1 MGVHK
6 NKLTADGLL
15 KGLKESGISNIN
27 GLEHLILHPVDV
39 FHELEKIL
47 THPTLLLQLG
57 ERAVQNL
64 YNKLSRMSE
73 ALIVGGDQHAK
84 QLGEDLGSVIA
95 DVGFALA
102 AAGTVKAGEILAEA
116 GINLSKDVL
125 EGMATS
131 KANKLSNVDNI
142 VSAEQEALTRIG
154 NHPNGPDLTQKPPGQ
169 IIALQ
174 QGAFNKALAL
184 IDKSNSSSEFVFSGL
199 KAKVTPPGSVGGS
212 NKAGNVK
219 VLESEAF
226 SDQKIREYA
235 QQLAGDVPLK
245 ETSKKGVYRAD
256 LSDGTI
262 VHLRSVSSSSNETK
276 ARWTIDIEKNPS
288 LREIINKRI
297 EIKFR

>member
-1 MGVHK
+1 M
-6 NKLTADGLL
+6 
-15 KGLKESGISNIN
+15 
-27 GLEHLILHPVDV
+27 ILHPVDV

-73 ALIVGGDQHAK
+73 ALIVGGDQHAE

-102 AAGTVKAGEILAEA
+102 AAGTVKVGEILAEA
-116 GINLSKDVL
+116 GIKVSEDVL
-125 EGMATS
+125 ERMATS
-131 KANKLSNVDNI
+131 KANKFSNVDNI

-169 IIALQ
+169 IMALQ

>member
-1 MGVHK
+1 M
-6 NKLTADGLL
+6 
-15 KGLKESGISNIN
+15 
-27 GLEHLILHPVDV
+27 DV

-64 YNKLSRMSE
+64 YNKLSLMSE
-73 ALIVGGDQHAK
+73 ALIVGGDQHAE

-102 AAGTVKAGEILAEA
+102 AAGTVKAGEILVEA

-131 KANKLSNVDNI
+131 KANKLSNVDDI
-142 VSAEQEALTRIG
+142 FSAEQEALTRIG

-169 IIALQ
+169 IMALQ

-184 IDKSNSSSEFVFSGL
+184 IDKSNPSSEFVFSGL
-199 KAKVTPPGSVGGS
+199 KAKVTPPCFVGGS